1 MAAVPA
7 SSTSHHQ
14 PTAAWASVFNR
25 VTKQSDIFMAVL
37 ILTIL
42 AMLIV
47 PLPEWI
53 LDTMLVINLGA
64 AVMVLITTL
73 YSSQPLQFSAFPSLL
88 LVTTLFRLSLN
99 VAATKLILTTGKAG
113 AVIDAF
119 GHFVVGSNFIV
130 GIIAFLILIVVQF
143 IVITKGGERVAD
155 VPARSAMDAVPGK
168 QMAID
173 GELAAGMLHRG
184 Q

>member
-1 MAAVPA
+1 MNVL
-7 SSTSHHQ
+7 Q
-14 PTAAWASVFNR
+14 R
-25 VTKQSDIFMAVL
+25 VTKQSDILMAVL

-47 PLPEWI
+47 PVPEFL
-53 LDTMLVINLGA
+53 LDTMLVINLAA

-73 YSSQPLQFSAFPSLL
+73 YNSQPLQFSSFPSLL

-130 GIIAFLILIVVQF
+130 GVIAFLILVVVQF
-143 IVITKGGERVAD
+143 IVITKGGERVAE
-155 VPARSAMDAVPGK
+155 VAARFALDALPGK
-168 QMAID
+168 QIAID
-173 GELAAGMLHRG
+173 GELNAGMIDEK
-184 Q
+184 

>member
-1 MAAVPA
+1 MAVVPNSAPA
-7 SSTSHHQ
+7 SHTSRM
-14 PTAAWASVFNR
+14 AWSGVFER
-25 VTKQSDIFMAVL
+25 VTRQSDIFMAVL

-64 AVMVLITTL
+64 AVTVLITTL
-73 YSSQPLQFSAFPSLL
+73 YAAQPLQFSAFPSLL

-119 GHFVVGSNFIV
+119 GHFVVGSNLIV
-130 GIIAFLILIVVQF
+130 GII
-143 IVITKGGERVAD
+143 
-155 VPARSAMDAVPGK
+155 
-168 QMAID
+168 
-173 GELAAGMLHRG
+173 
-184 Q
+184 